1 MAEILEGNWRRGLAF
16 DIHTLASTYLGDD
29 AFGRSHFKTK
39 RSEMGELVYQ
49 LKNKGDK
56 SAVNKIV
63 KLLDKIKGLEGFD
76 YIIPV
81 PATNKDR
88 PYQPV
93 ELIVKAI
100 SKRRDIELLNDYLVN
115 TGGKQLKEVTD
126 PLDRDELLHN
136 ALNIVGTKSIE
147 NKKVLLLDDIY
158 RSGSTLK
165 IATELLYREGKARV
179 VDVLTMTKT
188 RSNR

>member
-1 MAEILEGNWRRGLAF
+1 MAHILEGNWRRGLAF
-16 DIHTLASTYLGDD
+16 ELHTLASKYLGDD
-29 AFGRSHFKTK
+29 AFGRPHFDTE
-39 RSEMGELVYQ
+39 RSEMGELVYR
-49 LKNKGDK
+49 LKNNGDK
-56 SAVNKIV
+56 SAVVKIV

-81 PATNKDR
+81 PATNKNR

-93 ELIVKAI
+93 ELIAKAI
-100 SKRRDIELLNDYLVN
+100 SERRGIELLTDYLVN

-136 ALNIVGTKSIE
+136 ALKIAGTKSIE

-188 RSNR
+188 RTNR